1 MARKRREK
9 KPFHKQ
15 SLEQQIEE
23 PETQRVK
30 PISAKLSGRILK
42 QAREQQHEI
51 DHEELEGDRD
61 ILQGEISSGALAAAL
76 KRVADSDDD
85 DDDEDPQEGDDMGWL
100 NSMNEGGYGMGADIA
115 VSAEE
120 ERALAAFM
128 APDAAAAASSGVA
141 ALSGLMLGG
150 AFSLGGGGGG
160 AGPSASLPREESE
173 REGAGG
179 AGADKRTAPQ
189 SLGDLIL
196 DKIRAKQVDQ
206 GLPILT
212 HEGEEPAP
220 PASVLEDKVLAVYK
234 AVGVLLS
241 RYSSG
246 KVPKAFKIIPN
257 LRNWEEVLFMTE
269 PDNWSVQAVFQATR
283 LFVSNLNARLAQRF
297 LALVLLPRVRRE
309 IREHHKLHFAL
320 FQALKKATYKPGAFF
335 KGILLPLCQTRTC
348 TLREA
353 VILSSVLQRVSIP
366 VLHSAAAL
374 LRLAELEYCGTTSFF
389 IRVLLDKKYALP
401 YRVIDSLVDHFVR
414 FADDERVMPVVWH
427 QTLLCFVQRYKDEV
441 RATDKSALRKL
452 CNIQCH
458 KQVTPEVVR
467 ELEHGKG
474 REAKRA
480 AGATSAMEVTVM
492 ARIGATVAESV
503 KDMPKVLMM
512 EDD

>member
-30 PISAKLSGRILK
+30 PTTRPDKRKRGEEDEDEPISAKLSGRILK

-150 AFSLGGGGGG
+150 AFSLARGKGQGGQ
-160 AGPSASLPREESE
+160 ARTSAPP
-173 REGAGG
+173 
-179 AGADKRTAPQ
+179 PQ